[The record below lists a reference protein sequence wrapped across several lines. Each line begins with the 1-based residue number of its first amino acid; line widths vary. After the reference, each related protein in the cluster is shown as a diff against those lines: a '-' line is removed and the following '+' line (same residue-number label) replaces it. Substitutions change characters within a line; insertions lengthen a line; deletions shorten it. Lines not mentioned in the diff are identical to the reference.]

1 MAVVFTRRGLFHGM
15 SRGVTDWGYYRAVL
29 RLTSTTCSNDPPPI
43 ISLITIL
50 KTLVKRCISVMSR
63 HRYVRNLDVDGTQF
77 PSSSHHPELSDPQRS
92 ATMVPFPMEEMT

>member
-1 MAVVFTRRGLFHGM
+1 M

-29 RLTSTTCSNDPPPI
+29 RLTSTTCSNNPPPI

-50 KTLVKRCISVMSR
+50 KTLVKRCIFIMSR

-77 PSSSHHPELSDPQRS
+77 PSSNPPPPRAQRS
-92 ATMVPFPMEEMT
+92 AEERDDGALSDGGDDITPEQYGM